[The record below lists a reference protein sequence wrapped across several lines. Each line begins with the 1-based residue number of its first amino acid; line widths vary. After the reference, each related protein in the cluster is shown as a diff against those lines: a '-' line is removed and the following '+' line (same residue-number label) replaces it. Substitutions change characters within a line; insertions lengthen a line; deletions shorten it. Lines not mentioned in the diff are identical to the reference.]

1 MMATSSPSSSSTTSQ
16 TANITQSLIR
26 LPTIS
31 NISVKLDSTNYLLW
45 KYQIISILEPYS
57 LLDLLDGYVSPPS
70 KFIAD
75 SGGIAVEN
83 LFYKEWKARDQALKT
98 LINATLSP
106 SALTLVLAQTTTQG
120 VWQVPLHTV
129 FGKSWKE
136 DTLLSLALMC

>member
-1 MMATSSPSSSSTTSQ
+1 MVSEPTIMATSSPSSSSTTSQ
-16 TANITQSLIR
+16 TANITQLPIL

-75 SGGIAVEN
+75 SGGIAIEN
-83 LFYKEWKARDQALKT
+83 LFYKEGKARDEALKT

-106 SALTLVLAQTTTQG
+106 SA
-120 VWQVPLHTV
+120 QVPLHTV

-136 DTLLSLALMC
+136 GALLSLALMC